1 MNESL
6 QRFAAAIAART
17 LRVIDLTH
25 TLSPDFPTLLLPP
38 EFGQAWAFKQERIS
52 RYDEAGPAWYWN
64 NFSCGEHTGTHFDAP
79 AHWVSGKD
87 HSRNTVDTIDPARF
101 IGPQRN
107 TLDRL

>member
-38 EFGQAWAFKQERIS
+38 EFGQAWAFKQ
-52 RYDEAGPAWYWN
+52 
-64 NFSCGEHTGTHFDAP
+64 
-79 AHWVSGKD
+79 
-87 HSRNTVDTIDPARF
+87 
-101 IGPQRN
+101 
-107 TLDRL
+107 